1 MPSVRSASA
10 GRPSSISARS
20 TTPTPTPTP
29 NLMPPSRVSVK
40 APNSIPPLDPP
51 TRNRDKRFFADL
63 PSVNS
68 KEKGDHREASALR
81 DEVCDVVSFS
91 LFGISSI

>member
-20 TTPTPTPTP
+20 TTPTP